1 MFIIKK
7 IIKNIFRYFSYG
19 LFRLIYGKIK
29 GKITDTEHFL
39 ETKNVKFE
47 KNVVYKI
54 FIVKDSRLYTDRI
67 NDTAIIHKNQIVDGP
82 SFQLRESVDVDSGHN
97 IVFSKGT
104 PRLKKKIDGVLFS
117 LLTGGGGNS
126 NYWHWLFDVLPR
138 LNILNQLTDIAG
150 DIDYY
155 LFPSLERKFQKE
167 TLDII
172 NIPINKR
179 LSSKNFRHLEPK
191 KIIVSSHPYTLL
203 NNPDLDSLQIP
214 IWISNYLRKEF
225 LKDSFLKKSSNEF
238 QSKIFI
244 NRKDGTTKKWRYIIN
259 ESEVES
265 NLEKK
270 GFKSLT
276 LENYSF
282 LEQVNIFHHAKE
294 VVGLH
299 GAGFANIIFCKP
311 DTKILELRSNSA
323 GDVIKNLALSNKL
336 IYNDISL
343 NPKTINYNNQAGDI
357 EININLLNSILKI

>member
-7 IIKNIFRYFSYG
+7 IIKSIFRYLSYG

-29 GKITDTEHFL
+29 SKVTNTEHFL

-47 KNVVYKI
+47 KNIVYKI
-54 FIVKDSRLYTDRI
+54 FIVKNSRLYTDRI
-67 NDTAIIHKNQIVDGP
+67 NDTAIIHNNHIVDGP
-82 SFQLRESVDVDSGHN
+82 SFQLRQSVDVDSSFN

-104 PRLKKKIDGVLFS
+104 PRVKKKIDGVLFS

-138 LNILNQLTDIAG
+138 LNILNQFKDIAEE
-150 DIDYY
+150 IDYY
-155 LFPSLERKFQKE
+155 LFPSLDRKFQKE
-167 TLDII
+167 TLDIM
-172 NIPINKR
+172 NIPLNKR
-179 LSSKNFRHLEPK
+179 LSSKNFRHIDSK

-203 NNPDLDSLQIP
+203 NDPNLDSLQIP
-214 IWISNYLRKEF
+214 IWISDYLKKIF
-225 LKDSFLKKSSNEF
+225 LKDRFLNKSSNDF
-238 QSKIFI
+238 PSKVFI

-259 ESEVES
+259 ESDVES

-282 LEQVNIFHHAKE
+282 LDQVNIFNNAKE

-299 GAGFANIIFCKP
+299 GAGFANIVFCKP
-311 DTKILELRSNSA
+311 NTKILELRSNSA
-323 GDVIKNLALSNKL
+323 GDMFKNLALSNKL

-343 NPKTINYNNQAGDI
+343 DPKTINYNNQAGDI
-357 EININLLNSILKI
+357 EIDINLLNSILKI